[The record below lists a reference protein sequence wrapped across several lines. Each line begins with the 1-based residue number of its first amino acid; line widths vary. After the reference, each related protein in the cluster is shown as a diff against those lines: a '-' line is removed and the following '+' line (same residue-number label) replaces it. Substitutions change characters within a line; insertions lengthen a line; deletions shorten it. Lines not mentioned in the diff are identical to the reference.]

1 MSKFILPLIV
11 LSIIIYSVKKC
22 NIYDSFIE
30 GIKEGLEIS
39 VSIFPSII
47 AIIFSSRIL
56 ISSRLL
62 DHLLS
67 KFNLFF
73 IPKEILP
80 LIILRPISGNAS
92 LSIMI
97 NNFKKYGVDSYIGY
111 LSSIIQGSI
120 ETTFYIISLYF
131 GSVGI
136 KNTKN
141 TLSIALILNLIGII
155 SALIISKYMT

>member
-11 LSIIIYSVKKC
+11 LLIIIYSVKKC

-39 VSIFPSII
+39 ISIFPSII

-56 ISSRLL
+56 ISSGI
-62 DHLLS
+62 DYILS
-67 KFNLFF
+67 IFKPSF

-141 TLSIALILNLIGII
+141 TLFIALILNIIGII
-155 SALIISKYMT
+155 CALIISKYIT